1 MDINKSCNLFLRDIY
16 SYDIVSCHYTI
27 LENLGVDLSN
37 IPKDEK
43 ETRNI
48 KIGLLM
54 RDNPKLTNVLRTVT
68 NSTISEYILRN
79 GLKDEDIILRQY
91 DGIITT
97 KPLKETTD
105 RYIPLELRRLIQH
118 MIISIDR
125 DMYIAFDGNKTIV
138 KGVPNSYEKM
148 EEIYEKVVKIN
159 FLNKTGIF
167 SAMQR
172 LKNEIITSEDPF
184 LYAIPENEHSYTI
197 YMKKY
202 GEIEISK
209 PTIRLMDTND
219 IDKVKYFEYYLRPFF
234 KSITKEFLK

>member
-1 MDINKSCNLFLRDIY
+1 MDINKNCKLFLRDIY

-27 LENLGVDLSN
+27 LENLGVDLSD
-37 IPKDEK
+37 IPKEEK
-43 ETRNI
+43 KTRNI

-54 RDNPKLTNVLRTVT
+54 KKNPKITNVLRTVT
-68 NSTISEYILRN
+68 TSTINEYILRN
-79 GLKDEDIILRQY
+79 DLKEDEIILRQY
-91 DGIITT
+91 DGIITSRS
-97 KPLKETTD
+97 LKGTTD
-105 RYIPLELRRLIQH
+105 RYIPLELRGMIQH

-125 DMYIAFDGNKTIV
+125 DMYIAYDGNKTIV
-138 KGVPNSYEKM
+138 KGVPNSYEKL
-148 EEIYEKVVKIN
+148 EEFYSKIVKIN

-167 SAMQR
+167 SSMQR
-172 LKNEIITSEDPF
+172 LKNEMITSDDPF
-184 LYAIPENEHSYTI
+184 LYAIPIDEDRYTI

-219 IDKVKYFEYYLRPFF
+219 IDKVKYFEYYIRPFF